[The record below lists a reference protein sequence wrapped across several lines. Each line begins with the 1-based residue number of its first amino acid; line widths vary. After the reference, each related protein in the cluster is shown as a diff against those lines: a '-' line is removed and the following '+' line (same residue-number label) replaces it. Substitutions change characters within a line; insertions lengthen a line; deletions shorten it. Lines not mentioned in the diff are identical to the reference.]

1 LFIVVRFLAAA
12 AAGTVTLGEVC
23 DIAEEAATPRPTEG
37 ATVLF
42 INIDEP
48 PEYAELTR
56 YQGVATT
63 HRSTSART
71 IDTSLDGS

>member
-1 LFIVVRFLAAA
+1 LFIVVRFLAA

-23 DIAEEAATPRPTEG
+23 DIAEEAATPRPAEG

-56 YQGVATT
+56 Y
-63 HRSTSART
+63 
-71 IDTSLDGS
+71 